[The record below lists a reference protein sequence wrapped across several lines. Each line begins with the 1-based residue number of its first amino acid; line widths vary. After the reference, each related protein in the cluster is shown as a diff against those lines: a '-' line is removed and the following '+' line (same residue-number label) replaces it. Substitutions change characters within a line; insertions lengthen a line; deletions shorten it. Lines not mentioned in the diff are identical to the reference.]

1 VFFVRDAL
9 KFPDFIH
16 TQKRHPRTNM
26 HSPTAMWDFWSLPP
40 ESLHHVTVLMSDRGL
55 PQTYRNIDG
64 FGSDTYSIIN
74 ARNESYWV
82 TFHFKIMH
90 GIKNWTNA
98 EAAEKV
104 AYDRE
109 TPSARLV

>member
-1 VFFVRDAL
+1 MR
-9 KFPDFIH
+9 
-16 TQKRHPRTNM
+16 
-26 HSPTAMWDFWSLPP
+26 SPTTMWDFWSLPP
-40 ESLHHVTVLMSDRGL
+40 ENLHHVTVLMSDRGL

-64 FGSDTYSIIN
+64 FGSHTYSFIN
-74 ARNESYWV
+74 ARNERCWV
-82 TFHFKIMH
+82 KFHFKIMH

-109 TPSARLV
+109 TSSARLV